1 MDQVYVGLV
10 TFLVSGALI
19 VVGCHVAI
27 SIEQR
32 KAEHRDAIFE
42 RWTTRARTLIAITDE
57 VRTSMPTPTPTI
69 VPSVLQTQR
78 WPIRRNEFRGFNSP
92 PGRF

>member
-27 SIEQR
+27 TAQGG
-32 KAEHRDAIFE
+32 
-42 RWTTRARTLIAITDE
+42 
-57 VRTSMPTPTPTI
+57 TP
-69 VPSVLQTQR
+69 
-78 WPIRRNEFRGFNSP
+78 
-92 PGRF
+92 